1 MFQITALSLFRLA
14 LVLVSLWQAHFF
26 QRWTWMWLVV
36 ADFFAHVNLCLCVC
50 HNCWRWGPKFKF
62 TAVEQLRCLLFW
74 GLCLCVCF
82 GVCVFCGGFFLVSF
96 EDPPIQ
102 SPRAITRR
110 NWETNPCYHKM
121 VTYVTS
127 ELLFVGDCLTSKC
140 NAGTK
145 PGSSL
150 ECPNINDVKRMECL
164 PECANGGS
172 CKNGRCVC
180 PPGLSGPACHDG
192 QP

>member
-1 MFQITALSLFRLA
+1 MFQITALSLFRPA

-26 QRWTWMWLVV
+26 RWTWMWLVV
-36 ADFFAHVNLCLCVC
+36 ADVACVYVTIAGDEVQNISLRPLSNLGVCCFEVCVC
-50 HNCWRWGPKFKF
+50 
-62 TAVEQLRCLLFW
+62 
-74 GLCLCVCF
+74 
-82 GVCVFCGGFFLVSF
+82 VCVLMFLFFVGFFVSF